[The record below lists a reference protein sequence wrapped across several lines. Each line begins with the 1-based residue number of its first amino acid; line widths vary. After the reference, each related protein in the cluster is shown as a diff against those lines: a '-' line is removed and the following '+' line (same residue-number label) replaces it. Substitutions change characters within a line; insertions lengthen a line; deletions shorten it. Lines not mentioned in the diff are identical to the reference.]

1 MSHTKADSSMKLTGE
16 HLKPMQ
22 IKKPKI
28 KSITLLPIVLIGGCI
43 LLNRVAY
50 PLSPNEKPVVCIDPG
65 HPSETSAG
73 ASDNGLVERHI
84 NWLVALK
91 LRSLLTK
98 QGVKCVMTKS
108 SEMEFVTNRRRAE
121 IANKAHALLFIRL
134 HCDAAG
140 GNGFTLYYPSH
151 SGRKYG
157 VSGPPPLVCRESEKA
172 AHLLDS
178 VLKAKLQGFL
188 HANPVRTDDST
199 FVGSHQGGVLTGS
212 IFARIPT
219 VLVEMCDLTSRHD
232 DKLISTNAG
241 RKIVAIALDQAI
253 ERYIEYR
260 KLHAP
265 YARSK
270 GI

>member
-1 MSHTKADSSMKLTGE
+1 MSQADSSMKLTGE
-16 HLKPMQ
+16 YLKPMP
-22 IKKPKI
+22 IKNPNI
-28 KSITLLPIVLIGGCI
+28 KSITMLPLVLIGGCI
-43 LLNRVAY
+43 LLTRAAY
-50 PLSPNEKPVVCIDPG
+50 SLSPNEKPIICIDPG

-84 NWLVALK
+84 NWLVALQ

-108 SEMEFVTNRRRAE
+108 NEMEFVTNRRRAE

-157 VSGPPPLVCRESEKA
+157 VTGPPPAVCHESEKA
-172 AHLLDS
+172 AHLLDG
-178 VLKAKLQGFL
+178 VLKVKLQGYL

-199 FVGSHQGGVLTGS
+199 YVGSHQGGVLTGS
-212 IFARIPT
+212 IFARVPT
-219 VLVEMCDLTSRHD
+219 VLVEMCDLTSHHD
-232 DKLISTNAG
+232 DKFIATNAG
-241 RKIVAIALDQAI
+241 RERVATALDQAI
-253 ERYIEYR
+253 ERYLEFQM
-260 KLHAP
+260 LHARN
-265 YARSK
+265 ARSK